1 MKKYLFNILII
12 FFAVTEALTSPAFS
26 GNLQNTPQN
35 APQDITHPDQA
46 GKGTHDDREGGWW
59 DELPK
64 EKKALYTNI
73 SAAAF
78 ITLYGF
84 ADWDYGSGGFHFA
97 DEGWFE
103 KDSKY
108 GGADKAGHFWST
120 YAVADAFTGLYKHW
134 GYDRKTAG
142 RYGVFSSWA
151 VQTIMELDDG
161 TSETQGFDWG
171 DMTMNTLGALT
182 SMFMEQYPELDRKID
197 FRVEYALNVPVQG
210 IFDDYSNMYYAVVVK
225 LDGFDHLQHSWLQWA
240 ELHAGYCTQGYDTA
254 EPEKERHV
262 YFGIS
267 FNFSRFLYQHNYHKT
282 GKMLEYLQV
291 PYTVPKIFGKSG

>member
-1 MKKYLFNILII
+1 MKKYFFNLPII
-12 FFAVTEALTSPAFS
+12 FFAVTANFTSPACS
-26 GNLQNTPQN
+26 GNLQSSTQN
-35 APQDITHPDQA
+35 ATQDVINSDQV
-46 GKGTHDDREGGWW
+46 GKEAQGGWW
-59 DELPK
+59 DKLPK
-64 EKKALYTNI
+64 EKKALYANI

-84 ADWDYGSGGFHFA
+84 ADWDYGSDGFHFA
-97 DEGWFE
+97 NEGWFE

-108 GGADKAGHFWST
+108 GGADKTGHFWST

-161 TSETQGFDWG
+161 TSKTQGFDWG

-182 SMFMEQYPELDRKID
+182 SMLMEQYPELDRKID

-225 LDGFDHLQHSWLQWA
+225 LDGFDQLEDSWLQWA
-240 ELHAGYCTQGYDTA
+240 ELHAGYCTRGYDTSEA
-254 EPEKERHV
+254 DKERRV
-262 YFGIS
+262 YLGIS
-267 FNFSRFLYQHNYHKT
+267 FNFSRLLHQHKYHKT
-282 GKMLEYLQV
+282 GKVLEYLQI
-291 PYTVPKIFGKSG
+291 PYTVPKIFGRPG

>member
-1 MKKYLFNILII
+1 MKKYFFKLLII
-12 FFAVTEALTSPAFS
+12 SFVIFSAITVTFTSPACS
-26 GNLQNTPQN
+26 GDGDLQN
-35 APQDITHPDQA
+35 APQHSTDAEQIGMET
-46 GKGTHDDREGGWW
+46 EGGWW
-59 DELPK
+59 DALPK
-64 EKKALYTNI
+64 GKKLLYTNI

-78 ITLYGF
+78 ITLYGM

-97 DEGWFE
+97 NEGWFE
-103 KDSKY
+103 KESKY

-120 YAVADAFTGLYKHW
+120 YALADAFTGLYKHW
-134 GYDRKTAG
+134 GYDRKAAG

-182 SMFMEQYPELDRKID
+182 SMLMEQYPELDRKID

-225 LDGFDHLQHSWLQWA
+225 LDGFDQLQHSWLQWA
-240 ELHAGYCTQGYDTA
+240 ELHAGYCTQGYDTSKA
-254 EPEKERHV
+254 DKERRI
-262 YFGIS
+262 YLGIS
-267 FNFSRFLYQHNYHKT
+267 FNFSRFLHQHNYHKT
-282 GKMLEYLQV
+282 GKVLEYLQV
-291 PYTVPKIFGKSG
+291 PYTVPKIFGKPG